1 MSSLK
6 SVLVGSF
13 FVMACIAFL
22 GTTTIASTSTMAD
35 ASIEVADEAPT
46 QVVPGGKVKGKV
58 KAKKGKK
65 KSSGAAAEK
74 VKTAPTGKAMPGK
87 SIGGA
92 GAGAGAGNAKSDDGN
107 GGNCVCDPGCEN
119 GQRCK
124 ASKGGSVC
132 TCVD

>member
-22 GTTTIASTSTMAD
+22 GTTTIASTSAMAD

-46 QVVPGGKVKGKV
+46 QIVPGGKTKGKV

-74 VKTAPTGKAMPGK
+74 VKTAPAGKAMPGK
-87 SIGGA
+87 SVGGPST
-92 GAGAGAGNAKSDDGN
+92 GSAKSDGGN
-107 GGNCVCDPGCEN
+107 GGNCVCDPACDN
-119 GQRCK
+119 GQYCK
-124 ASKGGSVC
+124 ASQGGTVC
-132 TCVD
+132 NCVD